1 MDCKYSLDFK
11 FLFDSL
17 SGANGRIHLDTLA
30 RYWPNNDKLPAY
42 LPKDLVPY
50 WRASTAQDRTLTWEG
65 FSRGLE
71 GGIKADKSSTQLTT
85 NKLTI
90 VSTQEMEA
98 KLLQSSKA
106 QLTESLAR
114 TRKEMYKMS
123 TNVTTASPRKS
134 N

>member
-30 RYWPNNDKLPAY
+30 RYWPNNEKLPAY

-50 WRASTAQDRTLTWEG
+50 WRASTAQDRSLTWEG

-98 KLLQSSKA
+98 KTITFFKSSINR
-106 QLTESLAR
+106 EF
-114 TRKEMYKMS
+114 S
-123 TNVTTASPRKS
+123 TNEKRNV
-134 N
+134 